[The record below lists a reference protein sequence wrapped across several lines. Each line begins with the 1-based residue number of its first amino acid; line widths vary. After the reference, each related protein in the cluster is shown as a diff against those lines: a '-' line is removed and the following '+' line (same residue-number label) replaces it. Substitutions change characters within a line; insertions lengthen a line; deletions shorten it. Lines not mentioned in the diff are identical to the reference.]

1 VANDQVETPQ
11 QVAGVIAEALKYVP
25 KERIFACTN
34 CGMAPMDRG
43 VAAAKLEALGAGAR
57 LARERLG

>member
-1 VANDQVETPQ
+1 VVETAE
-11 QVAGVIAEALKYVP
+11 QVAATIAEAAKHVP
-25 KERIFACTN
+25 KARIVACTN

-43 VAAAKLEALGAGAR
+43 IALAKLEALGAGAR